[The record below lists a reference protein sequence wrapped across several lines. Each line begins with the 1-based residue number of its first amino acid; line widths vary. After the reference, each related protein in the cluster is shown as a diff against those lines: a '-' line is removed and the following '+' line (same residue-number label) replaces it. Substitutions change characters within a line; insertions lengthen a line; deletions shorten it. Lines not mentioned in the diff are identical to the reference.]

1 MRSGIR
7 DHGLFILAE
16 NIPNVSRRRR
26 TIVLDKREDRQ
37 MGWAKRTRWEE
48 ERKEGKDERSA
59 YDRRERESQRSGAE
73 FLILLNAN
81 GEIASETTFRAH
93 AIVYRLGPKTS
104 VIRLAVQISH

>member
-59 YDRRERESQRSGAE
+59 YDRRERESRRSGAE

-81 GEIASETTFRAH
+81 GRN
-93 AIVYRLGPKTS
+93 RLGDDFQGPCYCTAWARKH
-104 VIRLAVQISH
+104 L

>member
-37 MGWAKRTRWEE
+37 MGWAKRTRWE
-48 ERKEGKDERSA
+48 DERSA